1 MMSTVESI
9 GFCHLDFNRFMF
21 TKKITNILLLLS
33 LGVFLFGTGLKLGQ
47 YKEKIERIGQLN
59 NSVFNTKRSP
69 LLDDK
74 NLDFELFW
82 ETWEELE
89 RKFIDKSKIDKQ
101 KMYFGAIKGMVSAL
115 EDPNTFFLTPE
126 ENKESRDD
134 LAGKFEGIGA
144 QLGLQ
149 DNRITVVAPLKNSP
163 AQKSGIKAGDFINEV
178 DDKSTKGWTL
188 PQAVSKIR
196 GTRGTKVKLT
206 LERSSKEF
214 EVVIVREQIKV
225 ESVEI
230 SYEKRKNQSVAIIKL
245 NQFGDN
251 TNDEW
256 DKTAEEIAEKWQRD
270 EIKGLI
276 IDLRDNPGGYLDGSV
291 YVASEFLPKGK
302 LVVKQTS
309 TTQDEKSYQ
318 VKREGKL
325 LDIPMVVI
333 INKGSASASE
343 ILAGALRDYKRARL
357 IGEKSF
363 GKGSVQEATNLKGG
377 AGIHITVAKWILP
390 KGDWINSKGIEP
402 DIKVENKLK
411 EEPPQTGENDQQFKK
426 AKKQLIKCPADLGG
440 SS

>member
-1 MMSTVESI
+1 MSTVESI

-74 NLDFELFW
+74 KLDFELFW

-115 EDPNTFFLTPE
+115 EDPYTFFLTPE

-325 LDIPMVVI
+325 LDIPLVVI

-411 EEPPQTGENDQQFKK
+411 EGTTLTRENDQQLEK
-426 AKKQLIKCPADLGG
+426 AIKQLIK
-440 SS
+440 

>member
-74 NLDFELFW
+74 KLDFELFW

-115 EDPNTFFLTPE
+115 EDPYTFFLTPE

-325 LDIPMVVI
+325 LDIPLVVI

-411 EEPPQTGENDQQFKK
+411 EGTTLTRENDQQLEK
-426 AKKQLIKCPADLGG
+426 AIKQLIK
-440 SS
+440 